1 MSATAIGFLFSIAV
15 EHILKLTS
23 PLRGRAKALKFLV
36 QVLIQINIWYLKQN
50 DTIWDPN

>member
-15 EHILKLTS
+15 EHILKLT
-23 PLRGRAKALKFLV
+23 KFLV